1 MQRQGCSFEITTLIL
16 KFYSINNPTQYMRFR
31 PYTHACSHIVFNE
44 MIVLWLIVGLFVH
57 AATNHVPQFSNE
69 ISVIEVNEEEPIGT
83 YVTKVTA
90 TDSDNDEVFYSTAED
105 EGGYFVIDK
114 ESGIIRT
121 AKKIDRESLKSDTI
135 KFKVVAAEIK
145 RPDQNSA
152 LQVIIH
158 VLDINDNPPVFEK
171 NLKEINLSESTPIDT
186 FVTVIRASD
195 VDKKSELLYS
205 FVSGNED
212 EVFSIDHYT
221 GQIRTIKNL
230 DYETKSK
237 YLLRI
242 AVADGRSKDP
252 LRHIETTNLEI
263 KILDEDDNGAVFYTN
278 YTATIKEGQH
288 QGEVIVRVHAEDL
301 DRGINSPVRYS
312 IDPSSNYGNIFSVD
326 SQGDVRVQGLVDR
339 ETIPIYKLKILAT
352 ETLSSFGKHVP
363 GYTLLTVVVTDVNDN
378 RPKFENLHYVIKVK
392 ENEHYG
398 VVVKSVKAY
407 DIDEGENAKF
417 EYHLQGADEV
427 FGITQFGEIFVKGEL
442 DREKKDIYNF
452 KVLAQQASFQPD
464 AYADVT
470 AIVEDINDH
479 APVFVNAL
487 YTASIRENEASG
499 VFLAHL
505 SAHDLDKDDNAKITY
520 SIFPDAENTSACF
533 QIGLTDGRL
542 TTKCSLDYEE
552 KTSHSFLIQASDNP
566 KSGEKKFSTTKV
578 KINVLDENDN
588 IPIFKQL
595 HLYKN
600 IRYDEEINAPV
611 VKVEATD
618 KDTGSYG
625 DISYRVLSGNDLQRF
640 HIDQKTGQIKL
651 IDSLAAYTNNKFQ
664 LVVEAYDNNGNPPS
678 NNCQN
683 KMTVSMTVDKRGLSS
698 VALYMNSP
706 IQTVTKNEETILSQL
721 RSILEMGIATD
732 LIEKGAHPESTVFT
746 FHGFNVDT
754 FALTKKEKIISILD
768 SSKSDLIFRFRHDW
782 NITGWNLNGI
792 PIVGSYT
799 STSKKKESDK
809 VNPIVYAV
817 LGFVGMIVIFGVI
830 FTLVLIKTKRR
841 NENNTPH
848 TTLHDL
854 SSSSK
859 MRMWDNG
866 FESVSQVGEPQSYI
880 QMTGFLNRSTEKYDY
895 DPSNMYNENCHVVD
909 PFDAIR
915 DRLSSR
921 GSTASSIFGASSV
934 MTVCKVP
941 KSRLMRSS
949 SDIGSTTPLSKK
961 KMSCILEQE
970 RRRANT
976 LSLDRRVNRQ
986 PLVICRPPSYDYDF
1000 DEEVHDENE
1009 SPFHMKQFEN

>member
-1 MQRQGCSFEITTLIL
+1 MSFYRMTHVVLITT
-16 KFYSINNPTQYMRFR
+16 
-31 PYTHACSHIVFNE
+31 
-44 MIVLWLIVGLFVH
+44 VLLLTKGLFVH

-105 EGGYFVIDK
+105 EGGFFVIDK

-158 VLDINDNPPVFEK
+158 VLDINDNPPVFDN
-171 NLKEINLSESTPIDT
+171 NLKEINLSENTPIDT
-186 FVTVIRASD
+186 FVTIIRATD

-242 AVADGRSKDP
+242 AVADGRSKNP

-278 YTATIKEGQH
+278 YTATIKEGEH
-288 QGEVIVRVHAEDL
+288 QGEIIVRVHAEDL
-301 DRGINSPVRYS
+301 DRGINSPIRYS
-312 IDPSSNYGNIFSVD
+312 IDPSSYYGNIFSVD
-326 SQGDVRVQGLVDR
+326 SQGDVRVQGFVDR

-352 ETLSSFGKHVP
+352 ETLSSFGKHLP
-363 GYTLLTVVVTDVNDN
+363 GYTTLTVVVTDVNDN
-378 RPKFENLHYVIKVK
+378 RPKFEHPHYVIKVK

-398 VVVKSVKAY
+398 VVVKTIKAY
-407 DIDEGENAKF
+407 DVDEGENAKF

-499 VFLAHL
+499 VFLADL

-542 TTKCSLDYEE
+542 TTRCSLDYEE

-618 KDTGSYG
+618 KDAGSYG

-640 HIDQKTGQIKL
+640 HIDKKTGQIKL

-683 KMTVSMTVDKRGLSS
+683 KMTISMTVDKRGLSS

-732 LIEKGAHPESTVFT
+732 LIEKGAFPE
-746 FHGFNVDT
+746 
-754 FALTKKEKIISILD
+754 
-768 SSKSDLIFRFRHDW
+768 
-782 NITGWNLNGI
+782 
-792 PIVGSYT
+792 
-799 STSKKKESDK
+799 
-809 VNPIVYAV
+809 
-817 LGFVGMIVIFGVI
+817 
-830 FTLVLIKTKRR
+830 R

-986 PLVICRPPSYDYDF
+986 PLIICRPPSYDYDF